1 VERPIRNVEARWVGY
16 LGALGGWLI
25 GLGATFA
32 LQGAMDPVH
41 LPLVGIGFVVGVA
54 AMWGRAPGAISAVLM
69 TLSYDFF
76 FLPPRFS
83 LVVSAQHFVS
93 LVVLLAIALAVGQL
107 AARLRRQALAA
118 RTRQENAQATAQLAR
133 DLTGAVT
140 SKQAVEITKNRMREI
155 FGFVPEISLDPNDT
169 QGATGEMVVPL
180 KAPRKVRGS
189 MRLSRSDVAP
199 EDQALVETFAAV
211 CALSLER
218 IHFVEVA
225 HDALLR
231 MEGEKMRAHVL
242 SCLSHDLR
250 TPLTGIV
257 AQSGRLSMGLSGASG
272 IRSESVEWAELAD
285 SLHRESARM
294 ADLVEN
300 LLDLARLQSG
310 GVRLRLDWHSVEDL
324 CANALRHR
332 EEFLSGR
339 KLSVEVEDG
348 LALVWCDGVLVER
361 VIVNLLDNAH
371 RHTPPEGALRL
382 WATATGSAISIGL
395 DDQGAGLRKQVESG
409 ETRIGGIG
417 LSLCQAIAR
426 AHGGELVV
434 TDAPDGGSR
443 VALVLP
449 QSRAVPDPPLEEA
462 EP

>member
-1 VERPIRNVEARWVGY
+1 LKAQWVGY
-16 LGALGGWLI
+16 AGAIGGWLI
-25 GLGATFA
+25 GLGITFA
-32 LQGAMDPVH
+32 LQRFMDPVH
-41 LPLVGIGFVVGVA
+41 LPLVGIGFVVGIA
-54 AMWGRAPGAISAVLM
+54 ALWGRIPGAIAAVLM

-83 LVVSAQHFVS
+83 FAVSTQHFVS

-107 AARLRRQALAA
+107 AARLRRQAIAA

-140 SKQAVEITKNRMREI
+140 AKQAVEITKNRMREI

-169 QGATGEMVVPL
+169 EGATGEMVLPL

-189 MRLSRSDVAP
+189 MRLSRSAVAP
-199 EDQALVETFAAV
+199 EDQALLETFAAV

-231 MEGEKMRAHVL
+231 MEGEKMRSHVL

-257 AQSGRLSMGLSGASG
+257 AQSGRLALGLSGHG
-272 IRSESVEWAELAD
+272 PVRMESVELAGVAD
-285 SLHRESARM
+285 SLLRESARM

-300 LLDLARLQSG
+300 LLELARLQSG
-310 GVRLRLDWHSVEDL
+310 GVRLRLDWHSADDL
-324 CANALRHR
+324 CASALRHR
-332 EEFLSGR
+332 EKFLADR
-339 KLSVEVEDG
+339 KLSVEVDNR
-348 LALVWCDGVLVER
+348 LALVWCDGLLVER

-371 RHTPPEGALRL
+371 RHTPPEGGLRL
-382 WATATGSAISIGL
+382 WARPIAVGVAIGL
-395 DDQGAGLRKQVESG
+395 DDQGPGLRTQVETG
-409 ETRIGGIG
+409 ETTAGGIG
-417 LSLCQAIAR
+417 LSLCRAIAR
-426 AHGGELVV
+426 AHGGFLEVSEAPGGGARVEL
-434 TDAPDGGSR
+434 R
-443 VALVLP
+443 LP
-449 QSRAVPDPPLEEA
+449 QTQRAPEPPAEEVS
-462 EP
+462 E